1 MEFLKQNCY
10 IDLKVVSFLG
20 SDEDDSE
27 FEDPEKDEEDDFI
40 DEEEED
46 E

>member
-1 MEFLKQNCY
+1 MYRPKSSF
-10 IDLKVVSFLG
+10 VFLG